1 MITVDLKSVII
12 TQLKTLLSNV
22 YPEKVISSRFPYIYC
37 KLTDTANYSENKT
50 KTTSLEINLLD
61 NISDTTRIDNLC
73 DQIITLLDNSILTI
87 NYKSIKLFNT
97 NKQEIPD
104 TDQNIRRRLLL
115 FEVKS

>member
-12 TQLKTLLSNV
+12 TQLKTLTNNV
-22 YPEKVISSRFPYIYC
+22 YPEKVISSTFPYIYC
-37 KLTDTANYSENKT
+37 KLASSENYSENKT
-50 KTTSLEINLLD
+50 KTTNLEINIID

-73 DQIITLLDNSILTI
+73 DQIITLLDNSICTK
-87 NYKSIKLFNT
+87 NSRSIKVFNT

-115 FEVKS
+115 FEIKS